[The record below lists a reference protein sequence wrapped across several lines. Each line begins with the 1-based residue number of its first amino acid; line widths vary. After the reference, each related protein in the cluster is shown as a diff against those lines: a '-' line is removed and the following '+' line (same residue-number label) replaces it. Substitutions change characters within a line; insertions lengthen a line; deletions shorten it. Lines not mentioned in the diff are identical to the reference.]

1 MTDSNT
7 GGEATILEERRRKL
21 EELRAENKAYINDF
35 VPSEHALDLHELHGT
50 STKDDLEK
58 AQIKDLALAGRIV
71 LKRVMGNAS
80 FVTIRDGS
88 GDIQIYVSKNNIDVE
103 LYKNFKT
110 WDLGDI
116 IGVTGKL
123 FKTNTDELTLE
134 AHSIVLITKA
144 LRPMPEKH
152 KGLAD
157 VETRYRQRYIDLMS
171 NPESKAVFVK
181 RSNIISAVRSTML
194 QEGFLEVETPMMHS
208 IPGGAVAKPFI
219 THHNALDRE
228 LFLRIAPELHLKRLL
243 VGGFEKVFEIN
254 RSFRNEGLS
263 TRHNPEFTMLEY
275 YEAFTSLSNTI
286 EFTEN
291 MIKTASK
298 KVNESDGYCAALPYF
313 LYNNSEKELKRIIR
327 SVANSKINETYAL
340 AKLKII
346 DLANKGD
353 KNPVQTFTRKY
364 KKSKY
369 YKDVIINIKKIIRLK
384 NHNHIKVVKKFGK
397 ACSYPG
403 TFMGSIH
410 AIITSSSYKSAVIK
424 TIKAGGCNCSR
435 ANFVG
440 AYFAALK
447 GFKNIPGQWIKK
459 TKSAKNIIK

>member
-1 MTDSNT
+1 M
-7 GGEATILEERRRKL
+7 
-21 EELRAENKAYINDF
+21 
-35 VPSEHALDLHELHGT
+35 HELHGT

-194 QEGFLEVETPMMHS
+194 HEDFLEVETPMMHS
-208 IPGGAVAKPFI
+208 IPGGAVAEPFI

-228 LFLRIAPELHLKRLL
+228 LFLRIAPELHL
-243 VGGFEKVFEIN
+243 
-254 RSFRNEGLS
+254 
-263 TRHNPEFTMLEY
+263 
-275 YEAFTSLSNTI
+275 SLI
-286 EFTEN
+286 
-291 MIKTASK
+291 
-298 KVNESDGYCAALPYF
+298 
-313 LYNNSEKELKRIIR
+313 
-327 SVANSKINETYAL
+327 
-340 AKLKII
+340 
-346 DLANKGD
+346 
-353 KNPVQTFTRKY
+353 
-364 KKSKY
+364 
-369 YKDVIINIKKIIRLK
+369 
-384 NHNHIKVVKKFGK
+384 HI
-397 ACSYPG
+397 
-403 TFMGSIH
+403 
-410 AIITSSSYKSAVIK
+410 
-424 TIKAGGCNCSR
+424 
-435 ANFVG
+435 
-440 AYFAALK
+440 
-447 GFKNIPGQWIKK
+447 
-459 TKSAKNIIK
+459 